1 MPASANHAHGH
12 MESQS
17 IQPTQETSGRAL
29 NAVEGAVFA
38 LLGLLLAFAL
48 SGALQRFDERRQLI
62 LQEANA
68 IRAAYDRLDVLEG
81 DARHELKA
89 ELKEYLNQ
97 RLELYRLPI
106 TFFDFQRRIGLFF
119 GATR

>member
-1 MPASANHAHGH
+1 